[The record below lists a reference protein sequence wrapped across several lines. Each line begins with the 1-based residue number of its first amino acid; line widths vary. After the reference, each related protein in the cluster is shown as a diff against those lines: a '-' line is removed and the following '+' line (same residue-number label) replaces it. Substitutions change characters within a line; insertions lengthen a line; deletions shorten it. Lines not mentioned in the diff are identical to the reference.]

1 MKTGLPEN
9 IDSRPELMNTRFRSQ
24 FSVFLVFVFSAG
36 IIWLF
41 IKLSKDFT
49 STITY
54 KIDYQNIPV
63 GQILMHASDSTIT
76 VGLDARGYD
85 LVSYHLWKKKTRVS
99 IDLSGVKLQGN
110 GNSFSGFLL
119 TSGLTRKLAQ
129 QVGSHNELL
138 FINPDTLKFQFM
150 PEHSRRVPVNPLVQY
165 QLRSQFMLY
174 DNIKVYPDSIWI
186 YGPYEVVDTIFS
198 VNTVQKTFTDLYKDK
213 NEKIRLEKPL
223 NIPLTYSAE
232 EVEISLKVE
241 KFTEKAF
248 ELPIKVVCPGSD
260 FTLRI
265 FPETVTV
272 HCLVALKDYRRVDPG
287 MFEAV
292 VNCRPGDM
300 SASSKLRIELTAF
313 PSYIRLSRI
322 EPERVEYILVKPTQ

>member
-1 MKTGLPEN
+1 MPEN
-9 IDSRPELMNTRFRSQ
+9 IDSRPEPPNTRFRNQ
-24 FSVFLVFVFSAG
+24 FSIFLVFVFSAG
-36 IIWLF
+36 VIWLF

-49 STITY
+49 STVTY
-54 KIDYQNIPV
+54 KIDYQNVPV

-76 VGLDARGYD
+76 VGLDARGFD
-85 LVSYHLWKKKTRVS
+85 LVNYHLWKKKPRAS
-99 IDLSGVKLQGN
+99 IDLSGVKLQAN

-129 QVGSHNELL
+129 QIGSHNELL
-138 FINPDTLKFQFM
+138 FINPDTLKFEFM
-150 PEHSRRVPVNPLVQY
+150 PEHSKRVPVNPLVQY
-165 QLRSQFMLY
+165 QLRPQFMLY
-174 DNIKVYPDSIWI
+174 DAIKVTPDSIWI
-186 YGPYEVVDTIFS
+186 YGPRKVVDTISF
-198 VNTVQKTFTDLYKDK
+198 VNTFQKTFTDLYKDK
-213 NEKIRLEKPL
+213 NEKLLLQKPP
-223 NIPLTYSAE
+223 NIPLTYSAN
-232 EVEISLKVE
+232 EVEVSLMVE

-248 ELPIKVVCPGSD
+248 ELPIKVVCPDSE

-265 FPETVTV
+265 FPEKVTV

-313 PSYIRLSRI
+313 PSYISLSRI